1 MVVQTSL
8 ERYGLWIGSDEVHTE
23 RTFQPVSPVDEQ
35 PTAIVASADPAH
47 VEAAVEAAW
56 KAFSQGPWA
65 SITASERARLIFR
78 LADILE
84 RDAEKLADL
93 ECKDNGKLRR
103 EVRAQWRYIPSFFRY
118 FAGLADKTQGQVPHS
133 DRSNFFIYN
142 RREPLG
148 VVAAI
153 TPWNSPGLLL
163 TFKLAPGLAAGCTFV
178 VKPSEFTPVSTLAL
192 ARCFEEAGFP
202 PGVYNV
208 VTGGGEVGAALVEHP
223 RVAKVAFTGAT
234 ETGKRIA
241 ASAAGHLA
249 RVSLEL
255 GGKSPTIVFP
265 DADLDLVVNGVVA
278 GIFAATGQSC
288 MAGSRLLVHESLHD
302 EVVQRLI
309 GVARGIRI
317 GDPADPDTEMG
328 PVANK
333 PQMEKVLHYID
344 VAKQEGATLAF
355 GGERHPTLGGCFV
368 QPTIFTDVNNAM
380 RIAQEEVFGPVLS
393 VIKFKDEEE
402 AIRIANDT
410 RFGLAAA
417 VWTRN
422 IHRAHR
428 VAHRLRAGTV
438 WINAY
443 RVVSYTT
450 GFGGMGESGLGRE
463 NGIDAILEY
472 TESKSVYVEL
482 TGEGRDPF
490 VQG

>member
-1 MVVQTSL
+1 MATPQPL
-8 ERYGLWIGSDEVHTE
+8 NRYGLWIGAGEVHAAHE
-23 RTFQPVSPVDEQ
+23 FQPISPVDGK
-35 PTAIVASADPAH
+35 PTATVSLAGAEH
-47 VEAAVEAAW
+47 VDAAVEAAW
-56 KAFSQGPWA
+56 QAFAQGPWG
-65 SITASERARLIFR
+65 SMTASERGRLMYR
-78 LADILE
+78 LADIIE
-84 RDAEKLADL
+84 RDAESLADL
-93 ECKDNGKLRR
+93 ECRDNGKLRR
-103 EVRAQWRYIPSFFRY
+103 EVRAQWQYIPSFFRY
-118 FAGLADKTQGQVPHS
+118 FAGLADKTQGEVPHS
-133 DRSNFFIYN
+133 DRGNFFIYN

-148 VVAAI
+148 VVAAN

-163 TFKLAPGLAAGCTFV
+163 AFKLAPGLAAGCTFV
-178 VKPSEFTPVSTLAL
+178 VKPSEYTPVSSLAL
-192 ARCFEEAGFP
+192 ARRFEEAGFP

-208 VTGGGEVGAALVEHP
+208 VTGHGDVGAALVNHP

-241 ASAAGHLA
+241 ASAADHLA

-302 EVVQRLI
+302 EVVERL
-309 GVARGIRI
+309 VASAARIRI
-317 GDPADPDTEMG
+317 GDPADPDTQMG
-328 PVANK
+328 PVANTA
-333 PQMEKVLHYID
+333 QMDKVLDYID
-344 VAKQEGATLAF
+344 IAKREGGRLAA
-355 GGERHPTLGGCFV
+355 GGTRHPELGGCFV
-368 QPTIFTDVNNAM
+368 LPTIFTEVTNDM
-380 RIAQEEVFGPVLS
+380 RIAQEEVFGPVLC
-393 VIKFKDEEE
+393 VIRFKDEEE

-417 VWTRN
+417 VWTRDV
-422 IHRAHR
+422 HRAHR

-443 RVVSYTT
+443 RVVSYVT

-463 NGIDAILEY
+463 NGIDAIREY
-472 TESKSVYVEL
+472 MESKSVYVEL
-482 TGEGRDPF
+482 TGQGRDPF

>member
-1 MVVQTSL
+1 MVEQASL
-8 ERYGLWIGSDEVHTE
+8 TRYGLWIGAGEVHAE
-23 RTFQPVSPVDEQ
+23 QVFQPVSPVDGRA
-35 PTAIVASADPAH
+35 TAIVSRAGAQH
-47 VEAAVEAAW
+47 VDAAVDAAW
-56 KAFSQGPWA
+56 QAFTHGPWGQM
-65 SITASERARLIFR
+65 TASERARLIYR

-84 RDAEKLADL
+84 RDALELADL
-93 ECKDNGKLRR
+93 ECRDNGKLRR
-103 EVRAQWRYIPSFFRY
+103 EVRAQWQYIPSFFRY
-118 FAGLADKTQGQVPHS
+118 FAGLADKAQGEVPHS
-133 DRSNFFIYN
+133 DRNNFFIYN

-178 VKPSEFTPVSTLAL
+178 VKPSEFTPVSSLAL
-192 ARCFEEAGFP
+192 ARRFAEAGFP
-202 PGVYNV
+202 AGVYNV
-208 VTGGGEVGAALVEHP
+208 LAGYADVGAALVDHP

-255 GGKSPTIVFP
+255 GGKSPSIVFP

-278 GIFAATGQSC
+278 GIFAASGQSC

-302 EVVQRLI
+302 EVVARL
-309 GVARGIRI
+309 VESAARIRI
-317 GDPADPDTEMG
+317 GHPDDPDTEMG
-328 PVANK
+328 PVANVQ
-333 PQMEKVLHYID
+333 QMDKVLEYID
-344 VAKQEGATLAF
+344 IAKKEGARLVA
-355 GGERHPTLGGCFV
+355 GGVRHPTLGGCYV
-368 QPTIFTDVNNAM
+368 LPTIFTGVRNDM

-393 VIKFKDEEE
+393 VIPFKDE
-402 AIRIANDT
+402 AQAVHIANDT

-422 IHRAHR
+422 IHTAHR
-428 VAHRLRAGTV
+428 VAHQLRAGTV

-443 RVVSYTT
+443 RVVSYAT

-463 NGIDAILEY
+463 NGMDAIREY

-482 TGEGRDPF
+482 TGQGRDPF